1 MKNDE
6 YKDLRRALA
15 EGKTIQLNGTAIN
28 GGYGETWNDCSEEN
42 LFIYDISAYRVKPEK
57 TQINY
62 HGFKEGD
69 LVTNKDFCEY
79 TPFEIRSCDFTG
91 VSAKKNQHWWDGVKS
106 WKPEIGK
113 PFWGKR
119 FLGYETMYKY
129 RVELFIIK
137 KIHKDG
143 TLTLI
148 SPLDKNVYSYLIEQ
162 TDVEEFYKNCKPFIG
177 ELPTG
182 VEL

>member
-1 MKNDE
+1 MINDK
-6 YKDLRRALA
+6 YKELRRALA
-15 EGKTIQLNGTAIN
+15 EGKIIQLNGTAIN

-79 TPFEIRSCDFTG
+79 TPFEIRSCDFRG
-91 VSAKKNQHWWDGVKS
+91 VSAKNQHWWDGVES

-148 SPLDKNVYSYLIEQ
+148 SPLDKNVYSYWIEPI
-162 TDVEEFYKNCKPFIG
+162 DVEEFYKNCKPFIG

>member
-1 MKNDE
+1 MKNDK
-6 YKDLRRALA
+6 YKELRRALA

-79 TPFEIRSCDFTG
+79 
-91 VSAKKNQHWWDGVKS
+91 
-106 WKPEIGK
+106 K
-113 PFWGKR
+113 PFKLSNKHLKSVTARNQTWFNSLEHSK
-119 FLGYETMYKY
+119 MK
-129 RVELFIIK
+129 
-137 KIHKDG
+137 
-143 TLTLI
+143 LTLE
-148 SPLDKNVYSYLIEQ
+148 KLIEKIEKRIDDAPYNNS
-162 TDVEEFYKNCKPFIG
+162 TYRTGYYDALIELLEFIEDNK
-177 ELPTG
+177 
-182 VEL
+182 

>member
-1 MKNDE
+1 MKNDK
-6 YKDLRRALA
+6 YKELRRALA

-91 VSAKKNQHWWDGVKS
+91 VSAKKNQHWRDEVKS

-143 TLTLI
+143 TLTII
-148 SPLDKNVYSYLIEQ
+148 SPLDKNVYSYWIEQ

>member
-1 MKNDE
+1 MKNDK
-6 YKDLRRALA
+6 YKELRRALA

-79 TPFEIRSCDFTG
+79 EPFKLSTKHFKGVTARNQAWFNSLELWKPKIGEWVIPDSGINDDMFVVMRYDG
-91 VSAKKNQHWWDGVKS
+91 VSL
-106 WKPEIGK
+106 IGD
-113 PFWGKR
+113 R
-119 FLGYETMYKY
+119 
-129 RVELFIIK
+129 
-137 KIHKDG
+137 
-143 TLTLI
+143 
-148 SPLDKNVYSYLIEQ
+148 
-162 TDVEEFYKNCKPFIG
+162 CKPFIG
-177 ELPTG
+177 KLPDGITK
-182 VEL
+182 